1 MSKKSSKAQQAKVA
15 MTYNINDT
23 VLGKVRGFPPWPGMV
38 VDPDNVHP
46 TMALERPSN
55 KKAMFYCVRFFPLG
69 DHAWLVEKDISKLQ
83 RHEIELYISEPH
95 KMSSELL
102 NGYRIALDPATW
114 LVEKEAM
121 IQDTVD
127 MEENAEIDQLAET
140 EDGEDEG
147 AAGKKQGK
155 KRKCDDASASIK
167 EKKERK
173 KSNKPAKA
181 KAKKDTDA
189 GRTTR
194 KAKAANGNGASK
206 RSKKSQ
212 VMVESKD
219 EGEAE
224 ADAEDEAEDDA
235 DAGPSTKSSKKAAAA
250 ADKTAVSPPPAKK
263 AKRDWD
269 DDAEEVEWI
278 VGSL

>member
-15 MTYNINDT
+15 TTYNINDT

-38 VDPDNVHP
+38 VYPDNVHP
-46 TMALERPSN
+46 SVALERPSS
-55 KKAMFYCVRFFPLG
+55 KKATSGSSLWVTI
-69 DHAWLVEKDISKLQ
+69 EKEISKLQ
-83 RHEIELYISEPH
+83 RHEIESYISEPH
-95 KMSSELL
+95 KKSSELL
-102 NGYRIALDPATW
+102 NEYHIALDPAKW
-114 LVEKEAM
+114 LAEKEAM

-147 AAGKKQGK
+147 AAGQKQGK
-155 KRKCDDASASIK
+155 KRKCDNASASVK

-173 KSNKPAKA
+173 KSDKPAKA
-181 KAKKDTDA
+181 KPKKDADA
-189 GRTTR
+189 GSTTR
-194 KAKAANGNGASK
+194 KAKATNGNGASK

-212 VMVESKD
+212 AMVKSED

-235 DAGPSTKSSKKAAAA
+235 DAGPSTKSPKKAAAV
-250 ADKTAVSPPPAKK
+250 ADKTAASPPPVKK
-263 AKRDWD
+263 AKRDRD
-269 DDAEEVEWI
+269 DNADEVEWI
-278 VGSL
+278 IGLL

>member
-1 MSKKSSKAQQAKVA
+1 MSKKSGKAQQAKVA
-15 MTYNINDT
+15 TTYNINDT
-23 VLGKVRGFPPWPGMV
+23 VLGKVRSFPLWPGMV

-46 TMALERPSN
+46 TVALECPSS
-55 KKAMFYCVRFFPLG
+55 KKAMFYCIRFFPL
-69 DHAWLVEKDISKLQ
+69 
-83 RHEIELYISEPH
+83 EPH
-95 KMSSELL
+95 KKSSELL
-102 NGYRIALDPATW
+102 NGYCIALDPATW
-114 LVEKEAM
+114 LAEKEAM

-127 MEENAEIDQLAET
+127 MEENAEIHQLAET

-155 KRKCDDASASIK
+155 KRKRDDASASVK

-173 KSNKPAKA
+173 KSDKPAKA
-181 KAKKDTDA
+181 KAKKDADA
-189 GRTTR
+189 GSTTR

-212 VMVESKD
+212 AMVESED

-250 ADKTAVSPPPAKK
+250 ADKTAASPPPAKK
-263 AKRDWD
+263 GKRDQD
-269 DDAEEVEWI
+269 DDADEVEWI
-278 VGSL
+278 IGSL